1 MWLGFLQSVVFDF
14 SIFRMEHPPE
24 LGNLSEVFFDG
35 SIGKSK
41 VAHDAASQVVR
52 HHEVNLKLTEQDHFF
67 KSATITPSVSKC
79 LLDNNWSFPDGARK
93 SVMFCLMCRLV
104 KPTLRRI
111 NWDDDC

>member
-52 HHEVNLKLTEQDHFF
+52 HHEVNLKLTEQDHFSNPPQLPQA
-67 KSATITPSVSKC
+67 SANAYWTTLGVSRTA
-79 LLDNNWSFPDGARK
+79 LENR
-93 SVMFCLMCRLV
+93 
-104 KPTLRRI
+104 
-111 NWDDDC
+111 